1 MPASRV
7 VVAIRCD
14 RLQAGIHSEI
24 NDVSKKLNELR
35 QRYNEAVKLM
45 RGINDAAEK
54 EDRGLSAD
62 EQTKYQNARVG
73 LDEMRTRIEREE
85 QLAAEELRSA
95 TPIAPAYEGTTD
107 DPIARAALGGDVK
120 RDDDPRAVA
129 FRSFLLGGHAALN
142 TEQRNLLAERRDMS
156 LTAGV
161 GGVTVPQ
168 GFYDQLVVAQRL
180 WGGLI
185 DPSVVTL
192 WETDTGNP
200 TPVPLDD
207 DTANAAAIVSE
218 AGAQTA
224 STDPV
229 TNSITLGAFMY
240 RTTVKISRELLQDSA
255 LNLEQYLSERFAIRL
270 YRGFNGHASTGN
282 NSGQPQGIF
291 NATVGANIG
300 HTAATGNT
308 TAFPYI
314 SLVAL
319 EHSVDPLYRL
329 SRKARWMFSDGV
341 LQGIKSQLD
350 TTGRPIWMPN
360 YASPNE
366 ATSGYSAFGA
376 TILGYPY
383 VVNPDAPAMAA
394 SARSVAFGDFAFYM
408 TRRVRAMVVQR
419 LDELYADNGQI
430 GFKLFARMDGKFANP
445 TATSARS
452 PIRLGQNSAT

>member
-1 MPASRV
+1 M
-7 VVAIRCD
+7 
-14 RLQAGIHSEI
+14 
-24 NDVSKKLNELR
+24 SKKLNELR
-35 QRYNEAVKLM
+35 QKYNEAVKLM

-73 LDEMRTRIEREE
+73 LDELRTRIEREE
-85 QLAAEELRSA
+85 QLASEELRSA
-95 TPIAPAYEGTTD
+95 TPIAPSYEGTKD
-107 DPIARAALGGDVK
+107 DPIARAALAGDDK
-120 RDDDPRAVA
+120 RDDDPRSVA
-129 FRSFLLGGHAALN
+129 FRSFLLGGHQALSG
-142 TEQRNLLAERRDMS
+142 EQRNLLAERRDMS

-168 GFYDQLVVAQRL
+168 GFYNQLLSAQRL

-200 TPVPLDD
+200 TPVPLED
-207 DTANAAAIVSE
+207 DTANVAAIVAE
-218 AGAQTA
+218 AGSQST
-224 STDPV
+224 STD
-229 TNSITLGAFMY
+229 SITSSVTLGAFMY
-240 RTTVKISRELLQDSA
+240 RTTVKVSRELLQDSA
-255 LNLEQYLSERFAIRL
+255 FNLEQYLSDRFAIRL
-270 YRGFNGHASTGN
+270 WRGFNGHASTGT

-291 NATVGANIG
+291 NSTVGANIG
-300 HTAATGNT
+300 ATAATGNAT
-308 TAFPYI
+308 SFPYV

-319 EHSVDPLYRL
+319 EHSVDPLYRM
-329 SRKARWMFSDGV
+329 SPKARWMFSDGV

-360 YASPNE
+360 YAG
-366 ATSGYSAFGA
+366 AGDGTSMYTAFGA
-376 TILGYPY
+376 SILGYQY
-383 VVNPDAPAMAA
+383 VINPDAPAMAA
-394 SARSVAFGDFAFYM
+394 SARSVAFGDFSFYF
-408 TRRVRAMVVQR
+408 TRRVRGMVVQR

-445 TATSARS
+445 TAVAGRS

>member
-35 QRYNEAVKLM
+35 QRYNEGVKIM
-45 RGINDAAEK
+45 RDINEAAEK
-54 EDRGLSAD
+54 EDRGLTAD
-62 EQTKYQNARVG
+62 EHTRFSNARTG
-73 LDEMRTRIEREE
+73 LDELRGRIEREE
-85 QLAAEELRSA
+85 QIASEELRSA
-95 TPIAPAYEGTTD
+95 TPIAPAYEGTKD
-107 DPIARAALGGDVK
+107 DPLARNAMGGDDK

-129 FRSFLLGGHAALN
+129 FRSFLLGGHQALN
-142 TEQRNLLAERRDMS
+142 GEQRNLLAERRDMS

-168 GFYDQLVVAQRL
+168 GFYNQLLFAQRL
-180 WGGLI
+180 WGGMI
-185 DPSVVTL
+185 DPNVVTVY
-192 WETDTGNP
+192 ETDTGNP
-200 TPVPLDD
+200 TPVPLED
-207 DTANAAAIVSE
+207 DTANAATIVAE

-224 STDPV
+224 STDPITASV
-229 TNSITLGAFMY
+229 TLGAFMY

-255 LNLEQYLSERFAIRL
+255 FNLEQYLSDRFAIRL
-270 YRGFNGHASTGN
+270 WRGFNGHASTGT

-300 HTAATGNT
+300 ATAATGNT
-308 TAFPYI
+308 TQFPYV

-319 EHSVDPLYRL
+319 EHSVDPLYRM
-329 SRKARWMFSDGV
+329 SPKARWMFSDGV
-341 LQGIKSQLD
+341 LQGIKSLLD

-360 YASPNE
+360 YAG
-366 ATSGYSAFGA
+366 AGDGTSMYTAFGA
-376 TILGYPY
+376 TILGYGY
-383 VVNPDAPAMAA
+383 TVNPDAPVMAA
-394 SARSVAFGDFAFYM
+394 SARSVAFGDFGYYL
-408 TRRVRAMVVQR
+408 TRKVRGMVVQR

-445 TATSARS
+445 TAVAARS